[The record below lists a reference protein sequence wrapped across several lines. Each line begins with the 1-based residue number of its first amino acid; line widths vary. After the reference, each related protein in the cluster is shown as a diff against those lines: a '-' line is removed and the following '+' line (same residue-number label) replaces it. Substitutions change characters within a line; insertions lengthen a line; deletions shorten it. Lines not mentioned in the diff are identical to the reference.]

1 MVEDDLPSV
10 DSHSSDD
17 EEWNSDLDKDEELSD
32 SAPPSE
38 DSDEEM
44 DYELAPRN
52 HPVEK
57 SKDAGVQ
64 RLPIKLA
71 NGHIQETGRIITQKV
86 EESESESES
95 EAEEIPAPR
104 IREDV
109 ATGARF
115 GRAAVVDVVATKS
128 RKLRIQLA
136 KDQIAELCQ
145 SIVSDPENSVRSI
158 LPSHMYSSN

>member
-1 MVEDDLPSV
+1 M
-10 DSHSSDD
+10 
-17 EEWNSDLDKDEELSD
+17 SD
-32 SAPPSE
+32 SAPPSD

-71 NGHIQETGRIITQKV
+71 NGLVQETGRTVAQKV
-86 EESESESES
+86 EEPESDSES
-95 EAEEIPAPR
+95 EAEEIPLPK

-115 GRAAVVDVVATKS
+115 GRAAVVDVIATKS

-136 KDQIAELCQ
+136 KDQIGELCQ
-145 SIVSDPENSVRSI
+145 SIVSDPENSVRL
-158 LPSHMYSSN
+158 LPCSYVR